1 MVLLNFIF
9 MLYCDIPYKNTT
21 LLIYFN
27 TTMNIS
33 NRHQKYILNIY

>member
-9 MLYCDIPYKNTT
+9 MLYYDIPYKNTT
-21 LLIYFN
+21 FLIYFN

-33 NRHQKYILNIY
+33 NRH